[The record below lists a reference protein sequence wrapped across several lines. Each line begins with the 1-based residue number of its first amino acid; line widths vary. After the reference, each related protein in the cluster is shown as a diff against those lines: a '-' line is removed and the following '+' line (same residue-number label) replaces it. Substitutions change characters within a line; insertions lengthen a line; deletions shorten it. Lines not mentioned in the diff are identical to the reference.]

1 MSGQH
6 TSRLD
11 GKVAIVTGGTRG
23 IGLAIVQAYLR
34 EGARVVYSGTSE
46 ASLARARAA
55 LPADAECEG
64 VVADLRDP
72 AKGTLVLERAS
83 ARFGGVDV
91 LVNNAGTLSRR
102 DEWETTPEDWELV
115 MSVNLRTVFFL
126 SRDAARVMKGRG
138 GGSIVNV
145 ASVAGQI
152 GGIAG
157 SPAYSAAKAGVLGLT
172 KSLARRFAP
181 LRIRVNAI
189 SPADIETDMTAGF
202 PAEIRARLIG
212 MTPLGRFGAVD
223 EVVGAAVYFAA
234 DESSYVTGQT
244 LAINGGLFMS

>member
-1 MSGQH
+1 MN
-6 TSRLD
+6 RLE

-23 IGLAIVQAYLR
+23 IGLAIVQGYLR

-55 LPADAECEG
+55 LPASAECEG

-72 AKGTLVLERAS
+72 ANGARALERTL
-83 ARFGGVDV
+83 ARFGAIDV
-91 LVNNAGTLSRR
+91 LVNNAGTLSRS
-102 DEWETTPEDWELV
+102 DEWDTTPKDWDFV

-126 SRDAARVMKGRG
+126 SRDAARVMKGRS

-181 LRIRVNAI
+181 LGIRVNAI

-202 PAEIRARLIG
+202 PPEIRARLIA
-212 MTPLGRFGAVD
+212 MTPLGRFGAAD

-244 LAINGGLFMS
+244 LAVNGGLFMS

>member
-1 MSGQH
+1 M
-6 TSRLD
+6 TRLD

-64 VVADLRDP
+64 VVADLRDS
-72 AKGTLVLERAS
+72 ANGALILERAS

>member
-1 MSGQH
+1 MN
-6 TSRLD
+6 RLD

-23 IGLAIVQAYLR
+23 IGLAIVQAFLR
-34 EGARVVYSGTSE
+34 EGARVVYSGTAE
-46 ASLARARAA
+46 ASLERARTA
-55 LPADAECEG
+55 LPAGAACEG
-64 VVADLRDP
+64 VVADLREP
-72 AKGTLVLERAS
+72 ANGAALLERAT

-91 LVNNAGTLSRR
+91 LVNNAGTLSRAN
-102 DEWETTPEDWELV
+102 EWETTPEDWDLV

-126 SRDAARVMKGRG
+126 SRDAVRVMKSRG
-138 GGSIVNV
+138 GGSIINV

-181 LRIRVNAI
+181 LGVRVNAI
-189 SPADIETDMTAGF
+189 SPADIETEMTAGF
-202 PAEIRARLIG
+202 PPEIRARLIG
-212 MTPLGRFGAVD
+212 MTPLGRFGTVD

-244 LAINGGLFMS
+244 LAVNGGLFMS

>member
-1 MSGQH
+1 M
-6 TSRLD
+6 SRLD

-46 ASLARARAA
+46 ASVARARAA
-55 LPADAECEG
+55 LAADAECEG
-64 VVADLRDP
+64 VIVDLRDP
-72 AKGTLVLERAS
+72 ANGALVLARAS

-126 SRDAARVMKGRG
+126 SRDAARVMKSRG

-181 LRIRVNAI
+181 LHIRVNAI

-212 MTPLGRFGAVD
+212 MTPLGRFGAVE

>member
-1 MSGQH
+1 MM
-6 TSRLD
+6 RLD

-55 LPADAECEG
+55 LPANAECEG

-72 AKGTLVLERAS
+72 TNGAFVVERTA

-102 DEWETTPEDWELV
+102 DEWETTPEDWDLV

-126 SRDAARVMKGRG
+126 SRDAARAMKGRG

-181 LRIRVNAI
+181 DAIRVNAI

-212 MTPLGRFGAVD
+212 MTPLGRFGGVE

-244 LAINGGLFMS
+244 LAINGGLFMA

>member
-1 MSGQH
+1 M
-6 TSRLD
+6 SRLA

-23 IGLAIVQAYLR
+23 IGLAIVQGYLR
-34 EGARVVYSGTSE
+34 EGASVVFSGTSE
-46 ASLARARAA
+46 ASLARALAA
-55 LPADAECEG
+55 LPAGAPCEG
-64 VVADLRDP
+64 VVVDLTDP
-72 AKGTLVLERAS
+72 ARGAALLDRANG
-83 ARFGGVDV
+83 RFGGVDV
-91 LVNNAGTLSRR
+91 LVNNAGVLSRK
-102 DEWETTPEDWELV
+102 DEWDTTPQDWDFV
-115 MSVNLRTVFFL
+115 MGVNLRTVFFL
-126 SRDAARVMKGRG
+126 SRDAARAMKLRG

-181 LRIRVNAI
+181 LKIRVNAI
-189 SPADIETDMTAGF
+189 SPADIETDMTATF
-202 PAEIRARLIG
+202 TPDIRARLIG
-212 MTPLGRFGAVD
+212 MTPLGRFGAVE

-244 LAINGGLFMS
+244 LAVNGGLFMA

>member
-1 MSGQH
+1 M
-6 TSRLD
+6 SRLP

-23 IGLAIVQAYLR
+23 IGLAIVRGFLR
-34 EGARVVYSGTSE
+34 EGAQVVFSGTS
-46 ASLARARAA
+46 AQSVDRARVA
-55 LPADAECEG
+55 LPADAACEG
-64 VVADLRDP
+64 VAVDLTDP
-72 AKGTLVLERAS
+72 ARGALLLERAT

-91 LVNNAGTLSRR
+91 LVNNAGVLSRK
-102 DEWETTPEDWELV
+102 DEWDTTPEDWDHV
-115 MSVNLRTVFFL
+115 MGVNLKTVFFL
-126 SRDAARVMKGRG
+126 SREAARAMRAR
-138 GGSIVNV
+138 GGSIVNI

-181 LRIRVNAI
+181 LKIRVNAI
-189 SPADIETDMTAGF
+189 SPADIETDMTASF
-202 PAEIRARLIG
+202 TPEIRARLIG
-212 MTPLGRFGAVD
+212 MTPLGRFGGVE

-244 LAINGGLFMS
+244 LAVNGGLFMA

>member
-1 MSGQH
+1 MN
-6 TSRLD
+6 RLD

-23 IGLAIVQAYLR
+23 IGLAIVQAFLR
-34 EGARVVYSGTSE
+34 EGARVVYSGTAE
-46 ASLARARAA
+46 ASLEHARAA
-55 LPADAECEG
+55 LPAGAASEG
-64 VVADLRDP
+64 VIADLREP
-72 AKGTLVLERAS
+72 ANGAVLLERAT

-91 LVNNAGTLSRR
+91 LVNNAGTLSRAN
-102 DEWETTPEDWELV
+102 EWETTLEDWDLV

-126 SRDAARVMKGRG
+126 SRDAARVMKSRG
-138 GGSIVNV
+138 GGSIINV

-181 LRIRVNAI
+181 LGVRVNAI
-189 SPADIETDMTAGF
+189 SPADIETEMTAGF
-202 PAEIRARLIG
+202 PPEIRARLIG
-212 MTPLGRFGAVD
+212 MTPLGRFGTVD

-244 LAINGGLFMS
+244 LAVNGGLFMS

>member
-1 MSGQH
+1 M
-6 TSRLD
+6 SRLD

-23 IGLAIVQAYLR
+23 IGLAIVQAFLR
-34 EGARVVYSGTSE
+34 EGARVLYTGTAA
-46 ASLARARAA
+46 ASLERARAA
-55 LPADAECEG
+55 LPADAPAEG
-64 VVADLRDP
+64 VAVDLRDP
-72 AKGTLVLERAS
+72 ANGAFALERCA

-91 LVNNAGTLSRR
+91 LVNNAGTLSRS
-102 DEWETTPEDWELV
+102 DEWQTTPGDWDLV

-126 SRDAARVMKGRG
+126 SRDAARLMKGRG

-181 LRIRVNAI
+181 LGIRVNAI
-189 SPADIETDMTAGF
+189 APADIETDMTAGF
-202 PAEIRARLIG
+202 PPEIRARLIA

-223 EVVGAAVYFAA
+223 EVVGAAVYFASG
-234 DESSYVTGQT
+234 ESSYVTGQT
-244 LAINGGLFMS
+244 LAVNGGLFMS

>member
-1 MSGQH
+1 M
-6 TSRLD
+6 SRLA

-23 IGLAIVQAYLR
+23 IGLVVVQAYLR
-34 EGARVVYSGTSE
+34 EGARVLFTGTAEKTVS
-46 ASLARARAA
+46 AALARLSAGA
-55 LPADAECEG
+55 PCEG
-64 VVADLRDP
+64 VVADLADLAAGAR
-72 AKGTLVLERAS
+72 VIERAVT
-83 ARFGGVDV
+83 RFGGLDV
-91 LVNNAGTLSRR
+91 LVNNAGVMSRA
-102 DEWETTPEDWELV
+102 DEWQTTPEDWDRVLG
-115 MSVNLRTVFFL
+115 VNLRTVFFL
-126 SRDAARVMKGRG
+126 SRDAAKAMQARG

-181 LRIRVNAI
+181 LGIRVNAI
-189 SPADIETDMTAGF
+189 SPADIETDMTASF
-202 PAEIRARLIG
+202 TPEIRARLVAL
-212 MTPLGRFGAVD
+212 TPLGRFGSVE

-244 LAINGGLFMS
+244 LAINGGLFMA

>member
-1 MSGQH
+1 MN
-6 TSRLD
+6 RLE
-11 GKVAIVTGGTRG
+11 GKVAVVTGGTRG
-23 IGLAIVQAYLR
+23 IGLAIVQGYLR

-46 ASLARARAA
+46 ASLARAHAA
-55 LPADAECEG
+55 LPAGAECEG

-72 AKGTLVLERAS
+72 ANGALVLERAS
-83 ARFGGVDV
+83 ARFGGLDV

-102 DEWETTPEDWELV
+102 DEWETTPEDWDLV
-115 MSVNLRTVFFL
+115 MSVNLRAVFFL
-126 SRDAARVMKGRG
+126 SRDAARVMKIRG
-138 GGSIVNV
+138 GGSIVNI

-202 PAEIRARLIG
+202 PPEIRARLIA

-223 EVVGAAVYFAA
+223 EIVGAALYFAA

-244 LAINGGLFMS
+244 LAVNGGLFMS

>member
-1 MSGQH
+1 MN
-6 TSRLD
+6 RLD

-23 IGLAIVQAYLR
+23 IGLAIVQAFLR
-34 EGARVVYSGTSE
+34 EGARVVYSGTAE
-46 ASLARARAA
+46 ASFEHARAA
-55 LPADAECEG
+55 LPAGAACEG
-64 VVADLRDP
+64 VVADLREP
-72 AKGTLVLERAS
+72 ANGAALLERAT

-91 LVNNAGTLSRR
+91 LVNNAGTLSRAN
-102 DEWETTPEDWELV
+102 EWETTLEDWDLL

-126 SRDAARVMKGRG
+126 SRDAARVMKSRG
-138 GGSIVNV
+138 GGSIINV

-181 LRIRVNAI
+181 LGVRVNAI
-189 SPADIETDMTAGF
+189 SPADIETEMTAGF
-202 PAEIRARLIG
+202 PPEMRARLIG
-212 MTPLGRFGAVD
+212 MTPLGRFGTVD

-244 LAINGGLFMS
+244 LAVNGGLFMS

>member
-1 MSGQH
+1 MN
-6 TSRLD
+6 RLD
-11 GKVAIVTGGTRG
+11 GKVAVVTGGTRG

-46 ASLARARAA
+46 ASLERARAT
-55 LPADAECEG
+55 LPVGADAEP
-64 VVADLRDP
+64 VAADLRDP
-72 AKGTLVLERAS
+72 AKGAFVLERAS

-102 DEWETTPEDWELV
+102 DEWETTPEDWDLV

-126 SRDAARVMKGRG
+126 SRDAARVMKTRG
-138 GGSIVNV
+138 GGSIVNI

-202 PAEIRARLIG
+202 TPELRARLIG
-212 MTPLGRFGAVD
+212 MTPLGRFGAVE

-244 LAINGGLFMS
+244 LAVNGGLFMS

>member
-1 MSGQH
+1 MN
-6 TSRLD
+6 RLD
-11 GKVAIVTGGTRG
+11 GRIAIVTGGTRG
-23 IGLAIVQAYLR
+23 IGLAIVRAFLG
-34 EGARVVYSGTSE
+34 EGARVLYTGTT
-46 ASLARARAA
+46 AQSLSRARAA
-55 LPADAECEG
+55 LPGSAEAEG
-64 VVADLRDP
+64 VIADLREP
-72 AKGTLVLERAS
+72 ETGAFVLERTV

-102 DEWETTPEDWELV
+102 DEWETTPADWDLV

-126 SRDAARVMKGRG
+126 SRDAARLMKGRG

-181 LRIRVNAI
+181 LGIRVNAI

-202 PAEIRARLIG
+202 PPEIRARLIG
-212 MTPLGRFGAVD
+212 MTPLGRFGTVE
-223 EVVGAAVYFAA
+223 EVVGAAVYFAS

-244 LAINGGLFMS
+244 LAVNGGLFMS

>member
-1 MSGQH
+1 
-6 TSRLD
+6 
-11 GKVAIVTGGTRG
+11 
-23 IGLAIVQAYLR
+23 LANAGANVMLNGFGDAGEIERQRATLASA
-34 EGARVVYSGTSE
+34 ARVEVAYHGADMSK
-46 ASLARARAA
+46 
-55 LPADAECEG
+55 PADI
-64 VVADLRDP
+64 RDM
-72 AKGTLVLERAS
+72 VAS
-83 ARFGGVDV
+83 AQKAFGGVDV

-102 DEWETTPEDWELV
+102 DEWETTPEDWDLV

-181 LRIRVNAI
+181 LGIRVNAI

-202 PAEIRARLIG
+202 PPEIRARLIG

>member
-1 MSGQH
+1 MN
-6 TSRLD
+6 RLD

-23 IGLAIVQAYLR
+23 IGLAIVQAFLR
-34 EGARVVYSGTSE
+34 EGARVVYSGTAE
-46 ASLARARAA
+46 ASLEHERGRAAGRRRMRGRGCGPPRSRERRGRARASDRA
-55 LPADAECEG
+55 L
-64 VVADLRDP
+64 R
-72 AKGTLVLERAS
+72 R
-83 ARFGGVDV
+83 VDV
-91 LVNNAGTLSRR
+91 LVNNAGTLSRAN
-102 DEWETTPEDWELV
+102 EWETTPEDWDLV

-138 GGSIVNV
+138 GGSIINV

-181 LRIRVNAI
+181 LGIRVNAI

-202 PAEIRARLIG
+202 PPEIRARLIG
-212 MTPLGRFGAVD
+212 MTPLGRFGTVD

-244 LAINGGLFMS
+244 LAVNGGLFMS

>member
-1 MSGQH
+1 MN
-6 TSRLD
+6 RLD

-23 IGLAIVQAYLR
+23 IGLAIVRAYLR
-34 EGARVVYSGTSE
+34 EGARVVYSGTSQ
-46 ASLARARAA
+46 ASLERARAA
-55 LPADAECEG
+55 LPAGADAEG
-64 VVADLRDP
+64 VIADLRDP
-72 AKGTLVLERAS
+72 ANGTFVVERAS
-83 ARFGGVDV
+83 ARFGGVNV

-102 DEWETTPEDWELV
+102 DEWETTPEDWDLV
-115 MSVNLRTVFFL
+115 MGVNLRTVFFIT
-126 SRDAARVMKGRG
+126 RDAARVMKGRG
-138 GGSIVNV
+138 GGSIVNI

-181 LRIRVNAI
+181 LGIRVNAI

-202 PAEIRARLIG
+202 PPEIRARLIG
-212 MTPLGRFGAVD
+212 MTPLGRFGTVD

-234 DESSYVTGQT
+234 DESNYVTGQT
-244 LAINGGLFMS
+244 LAVNGGLFMS

>member
-1 MSGQH
+1 M
-6 TSRLD
+6 
-11 GKVAIVTGGTRG
+11 
-23 IGLAIVQAYLR
+23 QAYLR

-46 ASLARARAA
+46 ASLERARAT
-55 LPADAECEG
+55 LPPDAECEG

-72 AKGTLVLERAS
+72 ASGAFVLERAS
-83 ARFGGVDV
+83 ACFGGVDV

-102 DEWETTPEDWELV
+102 DEWETTPEDWDLV

>member
-1 MSGQH
+1 MN
-6 TSRLD
+6 RLA

-23 IGLAIVQAYLR
+23 IGLAVVRAYLR
-34 EGARVVYSGTSE
+34 EGARVLYCGTSV
-46 ASLARARAA
+46 ASLDRARAM
-55 LPADAECEG
+55 LPAAAEAEG
-64 VVADLRDP
+64 VAADLRDP
-72 AKGTLVLERAS
+72 SNGALLVERAM
-83 ARFGGVDV
+83 ARFGGVDI
-91 LVNNAGTLSRR
+91 LVNNAGTLSRS
-102 DEWETTPEDWELV
+102 DEWQTTPEDWDLV

-126 SRDAARVMKGRG
+126 SRDAARAMKNRG
-138 GGSIVNV
+138 GGSIINV

-202 PAEIRARLIG
+202 TPEIRARLIA
-212 MTPLGRFGAVD
+212 MTPLGRFGTVD
-223 EVVGAAVYFAA
+223 EVVGAAVYLAA

>member
-1 MSGQH
+1 MK
-6 TSRLD
+6 RLD

-34 EGARVVYSGTSE
+34 EGARVLYTGTSD
-46 ASLARARAA
+46 ASLARARGA
-55 LPADAECEG
+55 LPAGADGDAEG
-64 VVADLRDP
+64 VIADLRDP
-72 AKGTLVLERAS
+72 ANGAFVLERAS
-83 ARFGGVDV
+83 VRFGGIDV

-102 DEWETTPEDWELV
+102 DEWETTPEDWDLV

-126 SRDAARVMKGRG
+126 SRDVAKAMKARGRG
-138 GGSIVNV
+138 SIINV

-181 LRIRVNAI
+181 LGIRVNAI

-202 PAEIRARLIG
+202 PPEIRARLIG
-212 MTPLGRFGAVD
+212 MTPLGRFGKVD

-244 LAINGGLFMS
+244 LAVNGGLFMS

>member
-1 MSGQH
+1 M
-6 TSRLD
+6 SRLP

-23 IGLAIVQAYLR
+23 IGLAIVRGFLR
-34 EGARVVYSGTSE
+34 EGAQVVFSGTS
-46 ASLARARAA
+46 AHSVDRARVA
-55 LPADAECEG
+55 LPADAACEG
-64 VVADLRDP
+64 VAVDLTDP
-72 AKGTLVLERAS
+72 ARGALLLERAT

-91 LVNNAGTLSRR
+91 LVNNAGVLSRK
-102 DEWETTPEDWELV
+102 DEWDTTPEDWDYV
-115 MSVNLRTVFFL
+115 MGVNLKTVFFL
-126 SRDAARVMKGRG
+126 SREAAHAMRTR
-138 GGSIVNV
+138 GGSIVNI

-181 LRIRVNAI
+181 LKIRVNAI
-189 SPADIETDMTAGF
+189 SPADIETDMTASF
-202 PAEIRARLIG
+202 TPEIRARLIG
-212 MTPLGRFGAVD
+212 MTPLGRFGGVE

-244 LAINGGLFMS
+244 LAVNGGLFMA